1 MLHNLRNRFG
11 VPARRVDAALRSLQ
25 EKKGVLL
32 IDHEDRKA
40 EGDLVF
46 CAATMTNAQMAQLI
60 RECSG
65 IVRLCLPESKVQD
78 LGLPPMVEENTSQ
91 FHSAFT
97 DSIEAARGITK
108 GVSAHDRLVT
118 VRAAIADG
126 AKPEDLHRPGHVFP
140 LQSRNGGVLERPGH
154 TEAIIDLMRLAGLPS
169 YGVACELTNP
179 DGTLAQLD
187 QIMDFAEKE
196 GYPIVTV
203 EDLIEWRND
212 HPE

>member
-1 MLHNLRNRFG
+1 
-11 VPARRVDAALRSLQ
+11 
-25 EKKGVLL
+25 
-32 IDHEDRKA
+32 
-40 EGDLVF
+40 
-46 CAATMTNAQMAQLI
+46 
-60 RECSG
+60 
-65 IVRLCLPESKVQD
+65 
-78 LGLPPMVEENTSQ
+78 MVEENTSQ

-126 AKPEDLHRPGHVFP
+126 AKPEDLRRPGHVFP

-154 TEAIIDLMRLAGLPS
+154 TEAVIDLMRLAGLPS
-169 YGVACELTNP
+169 FGVACELTNP
-179 DGTLAQLD
+179 DGSLAQLE
-187 QIMDFAEKE
+187 QIMVFAEKE